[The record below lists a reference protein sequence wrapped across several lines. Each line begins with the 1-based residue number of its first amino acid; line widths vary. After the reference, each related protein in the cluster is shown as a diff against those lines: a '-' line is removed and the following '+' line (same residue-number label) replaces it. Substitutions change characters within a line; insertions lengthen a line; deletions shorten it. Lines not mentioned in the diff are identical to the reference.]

1 MMKRSIKPSI
11 SIRQSGFS
19 LLEMIAA
26 LTILAIGSGV
36 LFSWLGQTT
45 GQLTRF
51 QLQEKASLARLQA
64 IDFLSAQN
72 PAVVPEGKQSFDGF
86 SMEWK
91 SEPVTEV
98 RESIS
103 PSGGLGLYQV
113 SLYQVQVSAFDR
125 SGQAWFQFPIKLV
138 GYKQVR
144 QPSAATP
151 F

>member
-1 MMKRSIKPSI
+1 MKTKNLS
-11 SIRQSGFS
+11 RQRGFS
-19 LLEMIAA
+19 LIEMIAA

-45 GQLTRF
+45 AQLTRF

-64 IDFLSAQN
+64 IDFLYTQN
-72 PAVVPEGKQSFDGF
+72 PAVAADGKQSFDGF

-98 RESIS
+98 RDTIS
-103 PSGGLGLYQV
+103 PAGGLGLYRV
-113 SLYQVQVSAFDR
+113 SLYQVQVSTFDR
-125 SGQAWFQFPIKLV
+125 SGRAWFQFPVKLV
-138 GYKQVR
+138 GYTQVR
-144 QPSAATP
+144 QPSKGTP

>member
-1 MMKRSIKPSI
+1 MQVMKQRE
-11 SIRQSGFS
+11 RGFS

-26 LTILAIGSGV
+26 LTILTIGSVV
-36 LFSWLGQTT
+36 LFSWLGQTM

-51 QLQEKASLARLQA
+51 QTQEKESLARLQA
-64 IDFLSAQN
+64 IDFLSTKN
-72 PAVVPEGKQSFDGF
+72 PVAMPSGKQSFDTF
-86 SMEWK
+86 TMEWK

-98 RESIS
+98 RETIS

-113 SLYQVQVSAFDR
+113 SLYSVQVSAFDR
-125 SGQAWFQFPIKLV
+125 SGRPWFHFPLKLV

-144 QPSAATP
+144 QPSKATP